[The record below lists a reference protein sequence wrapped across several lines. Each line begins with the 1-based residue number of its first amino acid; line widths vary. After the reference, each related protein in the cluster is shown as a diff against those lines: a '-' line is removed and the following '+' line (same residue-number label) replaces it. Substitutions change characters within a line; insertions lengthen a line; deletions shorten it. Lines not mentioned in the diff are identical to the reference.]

1 MSPPLPEDVVQ
12 KILDDLNSDR
22 YKAGNISL
30 EEIAAIRLG
39 DRKKGGT
46 ISKIA
51 KKHKI
56 QLRRQGQSKK
66 NPFQSKP
73 SAKEPRSDK
82 PIKIECFTAKA
93 RLSLIDEA
101 ITIHKSLLP
110 GVKDPYKMEKWSAAL
125 DRLLEQRRIEE
136 PPQTDSEQDMLDKIV
151 GALDKH
157 AAVVSPQASP
167 SISGLPEDPPNPD
180 VRLGEERKDRDS
192 TVLRNQG
199 D

>member
-1 MSPPLPEDVVQ
+1 MSPPLAEDLVR
-12 KILDDLNSDR
+12 KILDDLQSDR

-46 ISKIA
+46 ISKLA

-56 QLRRQGQSKK
+56 PLRKQGLNKRGVS
-66 NPFQSKP
+66 FQSP
-73 SAKEPRSDK
+73 HSNKEPKSSEPLK
-82 PIKIECFTAKA
+82 VECFTAEA

-136 PPQTDSEQDMLDKIV
+136 PPVLSSGEDDGFYDKLEGKAEEIWNAQNIIIQV
-151 GALDKH
+151 GSSK
-157 AAVVSPQASP
+157 
-167 SISGLPEDPPNPD
+167 PETMGSSDLVDGKEP
-180 VRLGEERKDRDS
+180 R
-192 TVLRNQG
+192 QG
-199 D
+199 S

>member
-1 MSPPLPEDVVQ
+1 MSPPLAEDLVR
-12 KILDDLNSDR
+12 KILDDLQSDR

-46 ISKIA
+46 ISKLA

-56 QLRRQGQSKK
+56 PLRKQGLNKRGVS
-66 NPFQSKP
+66 FQSP
-73 SAKEPRSDK
+73 HSNKEPKSSEPLK
-82 PIKIECFTAKA
+82 VECFTAEA

-110 GVKDPYKMEKWSAAL
+110 GVKDPYKMEKWSSAL

-136 PPQTDSEQDMLDKIV
+136 PPQSGSEQEMLDKIV
-151 GALDKH
+151 GALDQH
-157 AAVVSPQASP
+157 AAAVSPKAGP
-167 SISGLPEDPPNPD
+167 SVSGLPEDPANPD
-180 VRLGEERKDRDS
+180 VRIG
-192 TVLRNQG
+192 
-199 D
+199 